1 MTTTRREVLA
11 TALTAAGVAV
21 TPPLAGVQPSDEA
34 SEHDHDHQA
43 VPSDP
48 ALRTRALESVLVAKG
63 LVDRAALDALVAWAH
78 HGPPGA
84 RVAGVAVEWRPPLD
98 DGRTQFDVVR

>member
-1 MTTTRREVLA
+1 MTPARVHLVVRGRVQGVFYRGAMRAEAQRL
-11 TALTAAGVAV
+11 GVAGWV
-21 TPPLAGVQPSDEA
+21 RNLPDGTVEA
-34 SEHDHDHQA
+34 EA
-43 VPSDP
+43 
-48 ALRTRALESVLVAKG
+48 EG
-63 LVDRAALDALVAWAH
+63 ERAALDALVAWAH